1 LRGKPKKRPSLL
13 SAFAIGVCLCLCLQP
28 AIAEVIDRIVAVVDA
43 HIITLSDLRQ
53 EREVRAQLGEK
64 SADDDA
70 TITNQLTDAYLIDQQ
85 IADYP
90 NIEVTTADV
99 DSALQKVKP
108 PLTKPSEPVLNSVR
122 QRIRIQKFFDVK
134 FRELIRPT
142 DAEIQKY
149 YDEKFV
155 PEARTRGL
163 DKIPPLTD
171 QQVVDGIRENVIQ
184 EKLDHE
190 VDVWLEAVRKRSKVE
205 VLK

>member
-1 LRGKPKKRPSLL
+1 LKGKPTKRSLL
-13 SAFAIGVCLCLCLQP
+13 WLLLGLCACLCFCLQP
-28 AIAEVIDRIVAVVDA
+28 AHAEVIDRIVAVVDA

-53 EREVRAQLGEK
+53 EREVRTQLGEK
-64 SADDDA
+64 SVEDDL
-70 TITNQLTDAYLIDQQ
+70 TLTNQLTDAYLIDQQ

-90 NIEVTTADV
+90 NIEVTNTEVQA
-99 DSALQKVKP
+99 ALDKLNPRLSKV
-108 PLTKPSEPVLNSVR
+108 SEAIRDAVR

-155 PEARTRGL
+155 PEARARGL
-163 DKIPPLTD
+163 EKIPALTD
-171 QQVVDGIRENVIQ
+171 AQIADGIRENVIQ

-190 VDVWLEAVRKRSKVE
+190 VDVWLEAIRKRSKVE

>member
-1 LRGKPKKRPSLL
+1 LKSKPTKLPLL
-13 SAFAIGVCLCLCLQP
+13 LFAFAIGVCFCFYLQP
-28 AIAEVIDRIVAVVDA
+28 AFGEVIDRIVAVVDA

-90 NIEVTTADV
+90 NIDVTPADV
-99 DSALQKVKP
+99 DSALQKLKP
-108 PLTKPSEPVLNSVR
+108 PLTKPSEAVLNGVR

-163 DKIPPLTD
+163 EKIPPLTD
-171 QQVVDGIRENVIQ
+171 SQVVDGIRENVIQ